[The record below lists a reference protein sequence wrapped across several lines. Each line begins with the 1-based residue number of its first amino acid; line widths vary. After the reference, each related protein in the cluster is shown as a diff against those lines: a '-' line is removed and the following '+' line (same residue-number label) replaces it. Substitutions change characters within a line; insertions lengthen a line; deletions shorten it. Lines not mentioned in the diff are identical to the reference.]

1 MKNLIRNAFTVL
13 WVVLAILSSL
23 TASAS
28 AAGQISTSGS
38 ISIKYTN
45 LNETS
50 LKLNLPTV
58 KTSGVSRKIE
68 WLRSGNVI
76 KGATKTT
83 YTLKAADKN
92 KFLQARLTFSKSGYK
107 TKVIKSNRKYVPS
120 GVLAGKYELLWQDE
134 FSGAEGSLSNSE
146 FWTAQE
152 GDGSAAPFN
161 NPGWGNTEIQYY
173 LNEMA
178 KLNGSGQL
186 VITATKTGAS
196 SYSCYYGPCQWL
208 SSKLVTLDKVGFKYG
223 RIEVRAKGAKGEGT
237 WPAVW
242 TLGANIDEVGWPTC
256 GEIDIMELKGN
267 WPGGLWGTGHGPISS
282 GPGRG
287 GDWSVVN
294 PSTTED
300 FHVYAIEW
308 FEDRIDWFVD
318 GKLYYTYE
326 NVDADWVFDAEQY
339 LILNL
344 AMGGHWGGAIDFDL
358 TETEFTLDY
367 VRYYSINGLGELFN
381 R

>member
-1 MKNLIRNAFTVL
+1 MKVIKQIVVATVLALIAVSLSSNAAFALKPIKTTSSLLMAFTNSEETTL
-13 WVVLAILSSL
+13 SL
-23 TASAS
+23 T
-28 AAGQISTSGS
+28 
-38 ISIKYTN
+38 
-45 LNETS
+45 
-50 LKLNLPTV
+50 LPKSKV
-58 KTSGVSRKIE
+58 SGVKKKIE
-68 WLRSGNVI
+68 WLRAGKTI
-76 KGATKTT
+76 KGANKSTYILKT
-83 YTLKAADKN
+83 ADRG
-92 KFLQARLTFSKSGYK
+92 KFLQAKLTFTKSGYK
-107 TKVIKSNRKYVPS
+107 AKTFKSNRKYIPT
-120 GVLAGKYELLWQDE
+120 GVLTGNYELLWQDE
-134 FSGAEGSLSNSE
+134 FSGAEGSLANSA

-161 NPGWGNTEIQYY
+161 NPGWGNNESQYY
-173 LNEMA
+173 LNEKA
-178 KLNGSGQL
+178 KLNGNGQL

-196 SYSCYYGPCQWL
+196 NYSCYYGPCHWL
-208 SSKLVTLDKVGFKYG
+208 SSKIVTLDKVGFKYG

-242 TLGANIDEVGWPTC
+242 TLGANIYEVGWPRT

-267 WPGGLWGTGHGPISS
+267 WPGGLWGTAHGPISA

-358 TETEFTLDY
+358 VETEFTIDY
-367 VRYYSINGLGELFN
+367 VRYYAIDGVGQLYSHS
-381 R
+381 